1 MPTKILMSLFTEIEK
16 SILKFIW
23 NYKRLQT
30 AKVTLSKRINTRR
43 ITIPDLKLYY
53 RATYSKKKQHITG
66 TKIDMQI
73 NEI

>member
-1 MPTKILMSLFTEIEK
+1 MSLFTEIEK

-53 RATYSKKKQHITG
+53 RATVRKNSILLAQK
-66 TKIDMQI
+66 
-73 NEI
+73 